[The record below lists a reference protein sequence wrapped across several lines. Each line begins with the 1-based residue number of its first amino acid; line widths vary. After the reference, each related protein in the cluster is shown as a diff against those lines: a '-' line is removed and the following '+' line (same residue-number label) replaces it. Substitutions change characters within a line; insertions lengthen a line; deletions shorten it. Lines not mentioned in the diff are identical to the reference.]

1 MLSVGDRAP
10 ALDLIV
16 SDSEGNQ
23 TSIADLAA
31 GRALLLVL
39 LKTSCKS
46 CKIGLPFASTLLK
59 QLDGAPLA
67 IVAVSQDSPNVTR
80 SFKRRYEV
88 DLPFVIDNDPFPLS
102 DAYGIE
108 ATPSW
113 FLIDENGVIRQT
125 GLGVFHQPLND
136 LLAAIPELAP
146 GAPLMT
152 FRDIDP
158 ELPAFVPACP
168 SKHIQ
173 EPLGKW

>member
-1 MLSVGDRAP
+1 
-10 ALDLIV
+10 
-16 SDSEGNQ
+16 
-23 TSIADLAA
+23 
-31 GRALLLVL
+31 LLVL

-46 CKIGLPFASTLLK
+46 CKIGLPFASTLAKRL
-59 QLDGAPLA
+59 GNVPLA

-88 DLPFVIDNDPFPLS
+88 DLPFVIDNDPYPLS
-102 DAYGIE
+102 EAYAIE

-113 FLIDENGVIRQT
+113 FLIDSDGVIRQT

-136 LLAAIPELAP
+136 LLAAIAEIVPNADL
-146 GAPLMT
+146 LT

-158 ELPAFVPACP
+158 ELPPFVPACP

>member
-10 ALDLIV
+10 ALDLAIAD
-16 SDSEGNQ
+16 SDGNR
-23 TSIADLAA
+23 TTVADLAA

-59 QLDGAPLA
+59 KLDGAPLA

-80 SFKRRYEV
+80 SFKRRYDV
-88 DLPFVIDNDPFPLS
+88 DLPFVIDNDPYPLS
-102 DAYGIE
+102 EAYAIE

-113 FLIDENGVIRQT
+113 FLIDQEGIIRQT
-125 GLGVFHQPLND
+125 ALGVFHQPLND
-136 LLAAIPELAP
+136 LLAAIAELVP
-146 GAPLMT
+146 GAPLLT
-152 FRDIDP
+152 FSDIDP
-158 ELPAFVPACP
+158 ELPPFVPACP

>member
-1 MLSVGDRAP
+1 MLNVGDRAP
-10 ALDLIV
+10 KLDLVV

-23 TSIADLAA
+23 TTLRDLAN
-31 GRALLLVL
+31 GGALLLVL

-46 CKIGLPFASTLLK
+46 CKIGLPFASTLAKRLG
-59 QLDGAPLA
+59 DVPLA

-88 DLPFVIDNDPFPLS
+88 DLPFVIDNDPYPLS
-102 DAYGIE
+102 EAYAIE

-113 FLIDENGVIRQT
+113 FLIDADGVIRQT

-136 LLAAIPELAP
+136 LLAAIADIVPNAESL
-146 GAPLMT
+146 T
-152 FRDIDP
+152 FDDIDP
-158 ELPAFVPACP
+158 ELPPFVPACP